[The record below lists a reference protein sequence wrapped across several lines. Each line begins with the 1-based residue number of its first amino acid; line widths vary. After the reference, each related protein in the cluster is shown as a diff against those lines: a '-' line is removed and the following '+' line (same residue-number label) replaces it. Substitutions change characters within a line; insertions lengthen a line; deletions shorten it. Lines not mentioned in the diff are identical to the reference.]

1 MRDREDLAGPGI
13 EEQGMHVS
21 FDARSF
27 FETLYVLG
35 ALQAAQLFRCGDA
48 VFVCHRDEL
57 APIGFRKFYERV
69 RLDT

>member
-13 EEQGMHVS
+13 EQQGMHVS

-27 FETLYVLG
+27 FETLDVLG
-35 ALQAAQLFRCGDA
+35 VLQAAQLFSCGDV

-57 APIGFRKFYERV
+57 APIGFRKFYKRFT
-69 RLDT
+69 LDA